1 MTDFAM
7 PGAGTTTTRLRKP
20 DLSPHRIGRRYAAE
34 RRFRLYGI
42 VAVSLAVLMLALLLI
57 SIVSKGYSA
66 FLQTR
71 VTLDIPFDGQVIDP
85 QNSRDPKV
93 VQNAD
98 YAALIKAALYNEFP
112 EVTSR
117 ADRRAL
123 NALVSGGGARRVM
136 QMVLQDPSI
145 IGTTRPVALLAGANF
160 DMLNKGRVSRDV
172 PESERVVSDKQIA
185 WFDMLAAQG
194 RVHFGFNVDF
204 LTSGDSREPEQ
215 AGILGALVG
224 SLLTMLTTI
233 VLALPLGVMSAIYL
247 EEFAPKNRLTDII
260 EVNINNL
267 AAVPSI
273 VFGLLGLAVFLGF
286 FGLPR
291 SAPLVGGLVLSL
303 MTLPTVIIATRT
315 ALKAVP
321 PSIREAAYGIG
332 ASPLQVVLHHV
343 LPLATPGVMTGAII
357 GLARAL
363 GESAPLLM
371 IGMVAFIVDVPHA
384 VTDPSTVLPVQ
395 IYLWADSP
403 ERGFIERTSA
413 GIMVLLVFLI
423 LMNAAAIIVRRRFER
438 RW

>member
-7 PGAGTTTTRLRKP
+7 PGTANATRLRKP
-20 DLSPHRIGRRYAAE
+20 DLSPHHIGRRYAAE
-34 RRFRLYGI
+34 RRFHFYGI
-42 VAVSLAVLMLALLLI
+42 LAVSLAVLMLALLLV

-71 VTLDIPFDGQVIDP
+71 VTLDIPFESQVIDP
-85 QNSRDPKV
+85 QNTRDPKV
-93 VQNAD
+93 LQAAD
-98 YAALIKAALYNEFP
+98 YGALIKAALYSEFP

-123 NALVSGGGARRVM
+123 NGLVSGGSARRLM

-160 DMLNKGRVSRDV
+160 DMLNKGRITRTG

-185 WFDMLAAQG
+185 WFDMMAAMG

-332 ASPLQVVLHHV
+332 ASPLQVVMHHV

-395 IYLWADSP
+395 IFLWADSP